1 MIFNLID
8 PLLFSHSQ
16 ISKNSQSKHCHFQT
30 FFKLNSTF
38 AFITWVVILST
49 MLAVILKF
57 AYLCC
62 YGVSITKEFN
72 WQAGEVQCFDCEKV
86 CACALKF
93 KTLKWQ
99 VVYFSF
105 SCEQSKKPLFNV
117 EIFPWTPSSHP
128 IKRLVNQKY
137 FPALYCAVFLPRIY
151 LSTIMQQKKN
161 ADSAIYRYLKI
172 LKFF

>member
-1 MIFNLID
+1 
-8 PLLFSHSQ
+8 
-16 ISKNSQSKHCHFQT
+16 
-30 FFKLNSTF
+30 
-38 AFITWVVILST
+38 

-72 WQAGEVQCFDCEKV
+72 WQAGEAQCFDCEKV

-117 EIFPWTPSSHP
+117 EIFPLHNVDALFSPYKKARKSEIFFSVFAFLRCFSAPNLLVHNYATEKKCRFSYLP
-128 IKRLVNQKY
+128 ISKDIKNFSKIFLSRFKVSRVN
-137 FPALYCAVFLPRIY
+137 
-151 LSTIMQQKKN
+151 
-161 ADSAIYRYLKI
+161 
-172 LKFF
+172 